1 MPRRSFLATCLAL
14 ACTAGPAAAL
24 AQAAPHAHAA
34 RQHGRHVLLISV
46 DGLHASDLARYTADH
61 PTSALAGLSDRGTT
75 YSNALSSFPSDS
87 FPGLLALVTG
97 GTPKSTGVYYDD
109 SYDRSLYKP
118 GSNCTGT
125 PGTEVDYSEAI
136 DRNPNALD
144 AGGGIDPAKLPQAK
158 QGAHCVPVYPH
169 SFLRVNTI
177 FNVARKAGLRTAWSD
192 KHPSYDLVNGPSGH
206 GVTDLYTPEIAANKT
221 TGSVT
226 ATEAYDALKVRAIL
240 NQIGG
245 RNSTGSRSAPT
256 PAIFGMNF
264 QTVSVAQKLPFNGSP
279 DIGGYEPGGE
289 DFTAQLDGA
298 LSNVDAQIAKM
309 VAGLDRRGLLDSTQI
324 IITAKHGQAPKDPTQ
339 HVRISGDTIPGI
351 VTTAGA
357 PPAQATQDDVALLWL
372 ADQSTTG
379 QASAALSADQQGA
392 DTAHIHRV
400 IDGPEL
406 NTLFGDPLRDP
417 RVPDVVVQP
426 EQGVVYSSSTKKV
439 AEHGGGA
446 PDDRQVAL
454 LVADGRVRGGPGGVY
469 DPASD
474 GSGGRTVDQPV
485 STTQVAP
492 SILRYL
498 RLRPADLQAVGT
510 EGTRPLPGSG
520 AR

>member
-1 MPRRSFLATCLAL
+1 
-14 ACTAGPAAAL
+14 
-24 AQAAPHAHAA
+24 
-34 RQHGRHVLLISV
+34 
-46 DGLHASDLARYTADH
+46 
-61 PTSALAGLSDRGTT
+61 
-75 YSNALSSFPSDS
+75 
-87 FPGLLALVTG
+87 
-97 GTPKSTGVYYDD
+97 
-109 SYDRSLYKP
+109 
-118 GSNCTGT
+118 
-125 PGTEVDYSEAI
+125 
-136 DRNPNALD
+136 
-144 AGGGIDPAKLPQAK
+144 
-158 QGAHCVPVYPH
+158 
-169 SFLRVNTI
+169 
-177 FNVARKAGLRTAWSD
+177 
-192 KHPSYDLVNGPSGH
+192 
-206 GVTDLYTPEIAANKT
+206 
-221 TGSVT
+221 
-226 ATEAYDALKVRAIL
+226 
-240 NQIGG
+240 
-245 RNSTGSRSAPT
+245 
-256 PAIFGMNF
+256 
-264 QTVSVAQKLPFNGSP
+264 
-279 DIGGYEPGGE
+279 
-289 DFTAQLDGA
+289 
-298 LSNVDAQIAKM
+298 M

-392 DTAHIHRV
+392 DTAHVHRV